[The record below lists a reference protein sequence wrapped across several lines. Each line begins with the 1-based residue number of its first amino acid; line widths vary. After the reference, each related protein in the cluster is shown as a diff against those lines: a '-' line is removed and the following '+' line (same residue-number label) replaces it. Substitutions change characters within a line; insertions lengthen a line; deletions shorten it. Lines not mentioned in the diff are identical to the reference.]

1 MEHSGPFCMEMENIW
16 FGKEGKTAKLLMTFV
31 HCSIRYLLMV
41 ASYVRVNLE
50 YEGL

>member
-1 MEHSGPFCMEMENIW
+1 MEQAGTSCKEMKNIW

-41 ASYVRVNLE
+41 ASYVHMNLE
-50 YEGL
+50 YEEL